1 MGLPGKLKYFSFLH
15 IFLVI
20 TKEVKPT
27 TLNSWRSGEKVK
39 KESKSGQLGS
49 NRKGKKS
56 RQEKERGTR
65 EEIKEQ

>member
-1 MGLPGKLKYFSFLH
+1 
-15 IFLVI
+15 
-20 TKEVKPT
+20 
-27 TLNSWRSGEKVK
+27 VK